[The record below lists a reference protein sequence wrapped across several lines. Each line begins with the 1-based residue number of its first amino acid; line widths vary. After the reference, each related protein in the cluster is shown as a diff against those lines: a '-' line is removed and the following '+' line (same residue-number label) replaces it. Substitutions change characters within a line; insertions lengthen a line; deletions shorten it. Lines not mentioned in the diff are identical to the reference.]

1 MENAAIN
8 ACDPQLP
15 EGYNTVGIAMNVK
28 HVAATPIGLTVTAKA
43 TLVEQ
48 DRKKLTFKI
57 EAHDEAG
64 LVGEATHDRFIIES
78 DRDLRKQIT
87 EFLGVNHY
95 TLLHLRQKGGDL
107 DEIYRV
113 YFEQAEKE
121 EAKHVKSGKE
131 HGSRKK
137 A

>member
-1 MENAAIN
+1 MEFNIKANSTAEVSEKCTENNTAIKLGSGKSPVYATPALVALMENAAIN

-48 DRKKLTFKI
+48 DRKTLTFKI

-78 DRDLRKQIT
+78 AP
-87 EFLGVNHY
+87 FLA
-95 TLLHLRQKGGDL
+95 K
-107 DEIYRV
+107 
-113 YFEQAEKE
+113 A
-121 EAKHVKSGKE
+121 EAK
-131 HGSRKK
+131 K
-137 A
+137 AAAK

>member
-48 DRKKLTFKI
+48 DRKNSPSKSKLTTKP
-57 EAHDEAG
+57 A
-64 LVGEATHDRFIIES
+64 S
-78 DRDLRKQIT
+78 
-87 EFLGVNHY
+87 
-95 TLLHLRQKGGDL
+95 
-107 DEIYRV
+107 
-113 YFEQAEKE
+113 
-121 EAKHVKSGKE
+121 
-131 HGSRKK
+131 
-137 A
+137 

>member
-1 MENAAIN
+1 MEFNIKANSTAEVSEKCTENNTAIKLGSGKSPVYATPALVALMENAAIN

-48 DRKKLTFKI
+48 
-57 EAHDEAG
+57 AHDEAG

-78 DRDLRKQIT
+78 AP
-87 EFLGVNHY
+87 FLA
-95 TLLHLRQKGGDL
+95 K
-107 DEIYRV
+107 
-113 YFEQAEKE
+113 A
-121 EAKHVKSGKE
+121 EAK
-131 HGSRKK
+131 K
-137 A
+137 AAAK

>member
-1 MENAAIN
+1 MGSGKSPVYATPALVALMENAAIN

-78 DRDLRKQIT
+78 AP
-87 EFLGVNHY
+87 FLA
-95 TLLHLRQKGGDL
+95 K
-107 DEIYRV
+107 
-113 YFEQAEKE
+113 A
-121 EAKHVKSGKE
+121 EAK
-131 HGSRKK
+131 K
-137 A
+137 AAAK